1 MKRLFLLA
9 SLVAL
14 LAGCSLLK
22 PAPIASSW
30 SGPTLGANAVEE
42 ALRYYTYAKKLPATD
57 LNREYEAIRQTFNR
71 NHDDFTRIQYALL
84 LSIPGTRFHD
94 DGRALKVLDGWQK
107 DDDTGLRRFGVFLA
121 AQLAEQRRLDD
132 SADFLRAR
140 LKEEQRRADEAEAKL
155 NALKSIERSLLRQR
169 RTP

>member
-94 DGRALKVLDGWQK
+94 DGRALKVLEGWQK
-107 DDDTGLRRFGVFLA
+107 DDDTGLRRFGAFLA